1 MARRRTKK
9 IPPVDIETGEVQA
22 IEAQPSLIENTAIPL
37 SLGGG
42 FLSALALAVLTVSFL
57 GDPVLHESAPHVVT
71 LGRTT
76 PLTMTTPAGEPQVVD
91 PEDILALA
99 EPTPEHGSEHA
110 PEHTPPPAATPPNLP
125 AIDPSLL
132 TEQGPHGPLPVITAE
147 GVRAMDAFARPFDKS
162 DKRPRIAIIVTGL
175 GLSTPPSQAAIEK
188 LPPEVTL
195 SFVPYAPDL
204 NPLVERARQLGHEL
218 VLEIP
223 MEPFDYPA
231 NDPGPYALLTQLSA
245 EENDKRLMWILSR
258 FTGYAGVSN
267 YLGGQFLSARA
278 SLKPALVSVQ
288 SRGLYFLDN
297 SVSPGS
303 LGTQVSQ
310 EIALPSKRADV
321 VLDVIQSRQTIDDQ
335 LSALER
341 AAQEHGKAIGVAF
354 IYPVTI
360 ERISAW
366 AATLSEKGFALAPVS
381 AMLDAPQPAATAIN
395 VESHP
400 SQPAVPDQRGHDGH

>member
-9 IPPVDIETGEVQA
+9 IPPIDDEITEGKA
-22 IEAQPSLIENTAIPL
+22 IEGQPSLIENTAIPL

-57 GDPVLHESAPHVVT
+57 GDPNLHEPTPHVVN

-76 PLTMTTPAGEPQVVD
+76 PLTSTAPIGEPQVVD
-91 PEDILALA
+91 PEEILALA
-99 EPTPEHGSEHA
+99 EPP
-110 PEHTPPPAATPPNLP
+110 PEHTPPPAPNLP

-132 TEQGPHGPLPVITAE
+132 TEQGPHGPLPVIAVDGT
-147 GVRAMDAFARPFDKS
+147 RAMDAFARPFDKT

-175 GLSTPPSQAAIEK
+175 GLSTLPSQSAIEK

-204 NPLVERARQLGHEL
+204 NPLVERARQVGHEL

-223 MEPFDYPA
+223 MEPFDYPE

-267 YLGGQFLSARA
+267 YLGGQFLGARA

-288 SRGLYFLDN
+288 SRGLYFLDT

-303 LGTQVSQ
+303 LGTQVAQ
-310 EIALPSKRADV
+310 EVVLPSKRADV

-360 ERISAW
+360 ERIAAW
-366 AATLSEKGFALAPVS
+366 APTLSEKGFALAPVS

-400 SQPAVPDQRGHDGH
+400 SEPAVPDQRGHDGH